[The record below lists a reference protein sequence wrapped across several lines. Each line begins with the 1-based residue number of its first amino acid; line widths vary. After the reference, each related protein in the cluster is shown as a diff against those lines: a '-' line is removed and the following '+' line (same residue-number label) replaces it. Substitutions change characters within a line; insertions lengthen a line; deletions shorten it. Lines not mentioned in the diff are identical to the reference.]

1 MKNRNDM
8 KNQPSLSSLP
18 FVKIPIHRRSR
29 PVRRISFARLRQI
42 LAASDFDLGASFV
55 IRHSSFVIVLALI
68 CPACTVTSYTSPSG
82 ERFTRSSL
90 GANTS
95 LHSLAFEATTNGLRR
110 VELHGYQEDN
120 AQALGAVTE
129 AAIRTAIQSAK

>member
-1 MKNRNDM
+1 MKNQNDM
-8 KNQPSLSSLP
+8 KNQPLLSLLP
-18 FVKIPIHRRSR
+18 SVKIPNRRCLR
-29 PVRRISFARLRQI
+29 PTRRICFARLRQM
-42 LAASDFDLGASFV
+42 LPDPDFRLGASFV
-55 IRHSSFVIVLALI
+55 IRHSTFVLCLSLL
-68 CPACTVTSYTSPSG
+68 CPACTITSYRSPSG

-110 VELHGYQEDN
+110 VELHGYQNDS

-129 AAIRTAIQSAK
+129 AAVRGAIQGVK